1 MSKYIVYLRTNT
13 VNGKQ
18 YVGQTNNFQR
28 REYDWYNI
36 NWDYAGSLINNARKK
51 YGVENWNTEILKECS
66 TVDETNYWETFYIK
80 QLNTKYPSGYNLTDG
95 GEGSIGCVFS
105 DERKKKLSEKMKGEG
120 NPFYGRH
127 HTEETLEKLKNR
139 KISDETRKKLSEAR
153 KGKESWFK
161 GKHLSEEMKT
171 RLSEM
176 FKGKHHSPS
185 TEFKK
190 GVTPWNTGKHL
201 SEEVKEKIMNAK
213 GKTVYQY
220 TIDGKLVKV
229 WKSTKECGRNGFCQA
244 RVAACCRGDYGCKTY
259 KGYKWSYVPL

>member
-1 MSKYIVYLRTNT
+1 MNYTVYLRTNKI
-13 VNGKQ
+13 NGKQ
-18 YVGQTNNFQR
+18 YVGQTNNFKR

-36 NWDYAGSLINNARKK
+36 NWGYAGHLINNARKK
-51 YGVENWNTEILKECS
+51 YGVENWDTVILKECS

-127 HTEETLEKLKNR
+127 HTEETLEKFKNR
-139 KISDETRKKLSEAR
+139 KISDETRKKMSEAR
-153 KGKESWFK
+153 KGKEPWIK
-161 GKHLSEEMKT
+161 GKHLLEETKI

-176 FKGKHHSPS
+176 FKDRHRSPS

-190 GVTPWNTGKHL
+190 GNMPWNTGKHL
-201 SEEVKEKIMNAK
+201 SEETKEKIMKTK

-220 TIDGKLVKV
+220 TIDGELIKV
-229 WKSTKECGRNGFCQA
+229 WNSTKECGRNGFCQV